1 MKGIQIIIDKCD
13 KIKSFIKSKYKEL
26 KKNKKGISNFIKEL
40 ILMTLIVLFLIAL
53 ASSNIHNQGLFISFI
68 IVIALFFITNKI
80 VEVFN
85 IYFNYLKEKENLNQL
100 DLSLTGSVT
109 NGTTENGEL
118 IQKPISQALDDH
130 IEDILNSNILFFMN
144 IPKNEY
150 IRTNTEQEILNSL
163 IDNVMK
169 FTSKSFKKKISLYY
183 GEENI
188 DILIG
193 RRCLIIVSLF
203 VANHNKNIYI
213 STPNMN

>member
-1 MKGIQIIIDKCD
+1 MKGVQIIVDKYD

-26 KKNKKGISNFIKEL
+26 KKNKKGISSFIKEL
-40 ILMTLIVLFLIAL
+40 ILMTLLILFLIAL

-80 VEVFN
+80 VEIFN

-100 DLSLTGSVT
+100 DLNLTGSIT
-109 NGTTENGEL
+109 NGLSENGEL

>member
-1 MKGIQIIIDKCD
+1 MKGVQIIVDKYD
-13 KIKSFIKSKYKEL
+13 KIKSFVKSKYEEL
-26 KKNKKGISNFIKEL
+26 KKNKKGISSFVKEL
-40 ILMTLIVLFLIAL
+40 ILMTLLILFLIAL

-80 VEVFN
+80 VEIFN

-100 DLSLTGSVT
+100 DLNLTGSIT
-109 NGTTENGEL
+109 NGLSENGEL